1 MPDIDNPFLL
11 TVYDK
16 SFARTGWV
24 GDAVSTHITLRHGG
38 QPSGAVTVPAGSEA
52 IELLTQEGC
61 RYTLDWYDER
71 VSSGMVR
78 LQSATGSPSPRRQLT
93 FQLQDDYRVLGNVL
107 GWPSP
112 GAAIG
117 SSPVKQS
124 AEYDQRTGS
133 AEKVLKDFVTANL
146 VTRLARPLTVAT
158 NLNRGATLTGIQSRM
173 QPLADV
179 LLPLIDQ
186 AGIGVTVKQVG
197 AGLVLDVY
205 TPRTFPLTLSEE
217 AGSLEEVEW
226 DIAPPSLTRVVVGGP
241 GDGVDREF
249 ITRINAAAE
258 TLYGD
263 VIEGMVDARDIKVDD
278 ANKTALMRQRGD
290 VELAAAGAKTGL
302 RVKLIGSET
311 FRYGGVDGVRVGD
324 VLPIEIAPGVVISE
338 TLREATLSFNLAGP
352 DEKLTAGERSD
363 DPDRALYRTISNLS
377 RDQRRL
383 QVR

>member
-1 MPDIDNPFLL
+1 MADSPFLL

-16 SFARTGWV
+16 AFTRIGWV
-24 GDAVSTHITLRHGG
+24 GDAVSTHMTLRHGG
-38 QPSGAVTVPAGSEA
+38 QPAGAVTVPAGSEA

-78 LQSATGSPSPRRQLT
+78 LHSAAGSPAARRQIT

-112 GAAIG
+112 GSAIG
-117 SSPVKQS
+117 STPVTQP
-124 AEYDQRTGS
+124 AEYDQRTGA

-146 VTRLARPLTVAT
+146 VTRLVRPLTVAT

-173 QPLADV
+173 QPLTDV
-179 LLPLIDQ
+179 LLPLVDQ

-197 AGLVLDVY
+197 SGLVLDVY
-205 TPRTFPLTLSEE
+205 TPRVFPLNLSEE
-217 AGSLEEVEW
+217 AGTLEEVEW
-226 DIAPPSLTRVVVGGP
+226 DVAPPSLTRVVVGGP
-241 GDGVDREF
+241 GDGTARQF
-249 ITRINAAAE
+249 ITRIDAAAE
-258 TLYGD
+258 AKWGD
-263 VIEGMVDARDIKVDD
+263 VIEGMVDARDIKADD
-278 ANKTALMRQRGD
+278 PNKTLLMQQRGD
-290 VELAAAGAKTGL
+290 AELAAAAAQTGL

-311 FRYGGVDGVRVGD
+311 FRYGGPDGVLVGD
-324 VLPIEIAPGVVISE
+324 VLPIEIAPGVVIPE
-338 TLREATLSFNLAGP
+338 TLREATLTFNLQGP
-352 DEKLTAGERSD
+352 DEKLVAGERND
-363 DPDRALYRTISNLS
+363 DPGVALYRTISNLS